1 MKHTDKKNIQ
11 LLVHILHR
19 MGLEHV
25 VFSPGS
31 RSAPLVKEFNAY
43 NDIQKHVHFDERCAG
58 FIALGLAQQTKK
70 IIAVFCTSGT
80 AVLNLAPAICEAYYQ
95 KIPLLI
101 LTADRPESAIGKG
114 ENQVIVQNEIFKNY
128 IKKSFVFS
136 ENDFDSNTILN
147 ALTTTWNANFGPV
160 HINLPLTEPLYSESE
175 KVEMPALNYTIH
187 PGNELSKSAKSNIK
201 EQWLQAERRM
211 IICGMDSFNQRK
223 NDLLHILNQD
233 AKTVLLKEACSN
245 IVIDNTIE
253 NIDGAIAMISED
265 VDGYI
270 PDLVVTLGKQI
281 VSKSIRKLLNAH
293 QGITH
298 FHISIENEQW
308 DIFSSLTQVFECG
321 DNDFLNSIIK
331 QVEQSGESKWQ
342 ESWFALQ
349 KKYHQFRKETILP
362 ESVFVDADIYQEIAK
377 SDDKNLI
384 IQWGNSTPIR
394 YASLF
399 SFSKNIG
406 HFANR
411 GTSGI
416 DGCLSTA
423 IGAALAE
430 PQKKVITVIGDVSF
444 FYDSNAFFV
453 NKLPSNFKVIVINN
467 SGGNIF
473 RVIDGEKDD
482 DLMRNYFE
490 TQHKHSA
497 EFIAKMHGIQYFK
510 VSEKQNLSK
519 TLNDFLLLKD
529 KCAIL
534 ECATDNYKSASFFKK
549 LLNKK

>member
-43 NDIQKHVHFDERCAG
+43 NDIKKHVHFDERCAG

-70 IIAVFCTSGT
+70 IVAVFCTSGT
-80 AVLNLAPAICEAYYQ
+80 AVLNLAPSICEAYYQ

-101 LTADRPESAIGKG
+101 LTADRPESDIGKG

-136 ENDFDSNTILN
+136 ENDFDSTTILDS
-147 ALTTTWNANFGPV
+147 LTSTLNANFGPV

-175 KVEMPALNYTIH
+175 KVGIPALNYTIH
-187 PGNELSKSAKSNIK
+187 TGKELSISAKLKIK

-233 AKTVLLKEACSN
+233 AKTVLFNEACSN
-245 IVIDNTIE
+245 IVIDNTVQ
-253 NIDGAIAMISED
+253 NIDGTIAMISDNIEGC
-265 VDGYI
+265 V
-270 PDLVVTLGKQI
+270 PDLVVTIGKQI

-308 DIFSSLTQVFECG
+308 DIFSSLSHVFECS
-321 DNDFLNSIIK
+321 DNDFLYAIK
-331 QVEQSGESKWQ
+331 QAEQSGESKWQ
-342 ESWFALQ
+342 ESWLALQ
-349 KKYHQFRKETILP
+349 KKYHQFRNEAILS
-362 ESVFVDADIYQEIAK
+362 ESVFVDAVIYQEIAK

-399 SFSKNIG
+399 SFSKNTE

-430 PQKKVITVIGDVSF
+430 SQKNVIAVIGDVSF

-473 RVIDGEKDD
+473 RVIDGEKDEV
-482 DLMRNYFE
+482 LMRNYFE
-490 TQHKHSA
+490 IQHKHSA
-497 EFIAKMHGIQYFK
+497 EFIAQMHGIQYFK

-534 ECATDNYKSASFFKK
+534 ECVTDNNKSASFFKK